1 MPIRKQP
8 ASYQCGECGRLFPD
22 LGPLRTHWDA
32 DHMGVP
38 TIPDNTFVRKA
49 GGGIKRRKPRVRR
62 ADEVAVVPALP

>member
-8 ASYQCGECGRLFPD
+8 APYQCGECGRLFSAQ
-22 LGPLRTHWDA
+22 GPLLAHWDA

-38 TIPDNTFVRKA
+38 TVPDNSFVRKA
-49 GGGIKRRKPRVRR
+49 GGGIKRRKRRVR